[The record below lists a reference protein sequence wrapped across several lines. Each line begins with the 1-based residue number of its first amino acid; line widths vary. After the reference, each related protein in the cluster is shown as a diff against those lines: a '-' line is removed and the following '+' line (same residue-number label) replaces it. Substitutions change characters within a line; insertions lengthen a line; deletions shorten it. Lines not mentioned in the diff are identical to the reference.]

1 MTDGQLYCTEAEVIA
16 DLGLIGTE
24 STLYNR
30 IQSASQYILQ
40 NAGEFIPIWEA
51 RTIYGDTRLDNL
63 WVDPLLSID
72 TMTVNDVSQS
82 SDDWD
87 LHPSGRHWRNGP
99 YTRLYSEVIAW
110 DETVISG
117 SWGLY
122 NDSASLGITVTQS
135 DSAATLNVTNGAKIS
150 PGMVIKIGSEHELI
164 TGWGSG
170 STVDSLL
177 NETLTAS
184 DEEITV
190 DDGTD
195 FNESE
200 VIQISTEDIFIRK
213 IRGNVLVTSRGY
225 NGTTKAAHA
234 TGGAIAVLRTVNVT
248 RAVNGTTAATH
259 ASATAY
265 RMLPPHDVNYLC
277 RQMVALER
285 MKAATGFTGRMG
297 GGDMGE
303 SWYINDF
310 PAVIAKVLD
319 NYRIVRI

>member
-16 DLGLIGTE
+16 DLGLLGAD

-30 IQSASQYILQ
+30 IQSASQYIVQ
-40 NAGEFIPIWEA
+40 NVGEFIPIWEA
-51 RTIYGDTRLDNL
+51 RTVYGDTRQDNL

-72 TMTVNDVSQS
+72 SMTVNDTAQS

-87 LHPSGRHWRNGP
+87 YHPATKHWRNGP
-99 YTRLYSEVIAW
+99 YTRLYSEFIAW

-122 NDSASLGITVTQS
+122 NLSESTGLTVTQS
-135 DSAATLNVTNGAKIS
+135 DSATTLNVTNGAKVS

-170 STVDSLL
+170 SAITSLL

-184 DEEITV
+184 DEEIDIDT
-190 DDGTD
+190 GTD
-195 FNESE
+195 VNESE
-200 VIQISTEDIFIRK
+200 VIQIGTEDIYVRK
-213 IRGNVLVTSRGY
+213 VRSNTLVCARGW
-225 NGTTKAAHA
+225 NGTTKSAHA
-234 TGGAIAVLRTVNVT
+234 NDSVISVLRTVNVT
-248 RAVNGTTAATH
+248 RAVNGTAAATH

-265 RMLPPHDVNYLC
+265 RMLPPSDVNYLC
-277 RQMVALER
+277 RQMVALQR
-285 MKAATGFTGRMG
+285 GKAATGFTGRMG